1 MKTLKI
7 LSFMFM
13 FSALV
18 ISCGDG
24 GEAPE
29 VDKVE
34 EAAAATAA
42 DEAAAAAKTAADE
55 AAAAAATAV
64 EEAAAAAGEAVEG
77 APEEATDE
85 HEH

>member
-42 DEAAAAAKTAADE
+42 DEAAAAKTAADE